1 MITKNEVIE
10 LYSMA
15 DDFGCFLKHRWKSDA
30 VETSKRYSVNEIY
43 KSWEETFEKLK
54 M

>member
-1 MITKNEVIE
+1 
-10 LYSMA
+10 MA
-15 DDFGCFLKHRWKSDA
+15 EKA
-30 VETSKRYSVNEIY
+30 IETSKRYSVDEIY